1 MSLRWKWQPRQDD
14 PPQLQCGVLNF
25 DPCRSYVVLVAMG
38 GALFGLEISN
48 ISHAHVLMCEGIFKE
63 TCGTENPSY
72 SFYAGLITS
81 CVTIGC
87 FFGTCTSGYV
97 QDRFGRKMTVVVA
110 CLIYSCGVVIEFV
123 SQTYGT
129 FIAGRIVV
137 GIGAGWFAST
147 VPLYIAELSPSS
159 IRGRLVTSNQ
169 VRELV
174 AVAALLVSF
183 AGSFLEKFGFVVEF
197 DGCSLTSASASS
209 SATS

>member
-1 MSLRWKWQPRQDD
+1 
-14 PPQLQCGVLNF
+14 
-25 DPCRSYVVLVAMG
+25 MG

-48 ISHAHVLMCEGIFKE
+48 ISHAHVLMCNSIFKA
-63 TCGTENPSY
+63 TCGLENPSH

-87 FFGTCTSGYV
+87 FIGTCTSGYV
-97 QDRFGRKMTVVVA
+97 QDRFGRKMTVVIA
-110 CLIYSCGVVIEFV
+110 CIIYSAGVVIEFF
-123 SQTYGT
+123 SNTYPV

-169 VRELV
+169 VSPV
-174 AVAALLVSF
+174 H
-183 AGSFLEKFGFVVEF
+183 
-197 DGCSLTSASASS
+197 
-209 SATS
+209 